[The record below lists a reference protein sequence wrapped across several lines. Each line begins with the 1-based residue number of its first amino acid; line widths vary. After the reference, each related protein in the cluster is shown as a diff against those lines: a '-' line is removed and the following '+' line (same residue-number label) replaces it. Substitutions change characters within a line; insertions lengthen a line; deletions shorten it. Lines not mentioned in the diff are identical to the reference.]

1 MPAPESDQALSG
13 VDNLQTPISLFAALP
28 YLCLQPILRMA
39 APFRLKRFIISF
51 ARLTRV
57 WNLVIIAL
65 AQYLTAA
72 FLIDPKTILDPR
84 LFVLSASTLLIAA
97 AGYII
102 NDYYDIKIDLIN
114 KPDRVVIGKSITRR
128 YAILFHTLLS
138 FAGVLLGLFLSWKI
152 AAVNF
157 VSAALLWL
165 YSNSLKRQPF
175 IGNFVVALLT
185 GIAIWLVD
193 SLYKTGHMLIIT
205 YATFAFFMTL
215 VREIIKD
222 MEDLKGDQTFGCKT
236 LPIVWGVRKTKHFI
250 YGILAI
256 FIITVV
262 VLNYFYENLPIPF
275 FLLFLFLPLLWFLVR
290 LIRADTKKDF
300 NWLSQFCKIILLLG
314 ILSMAFI

>member
-1 MPAPESDQALSG
+1 MDNDQTKTVNSHLKVS
-13 VDNLQTPISLFAALP
+13 
-28 YLCLQPILRMA
+28 MA
-39 APFRLKRFIISF
+39 SSFRFKRFVVSF

-72 FLIDPKTILDPR
+72 FLIDFKTVLDPR
-84 LFVLSASTLLIAA
+84 LFVLSLSTVLIAA
-97 AGYII
+97 GGYVI

-114 KPDRVVIGKSITRR
+114 KPERVVIGKSITRR

-138 FAGVLLGLFLSWKI
+138 FAGVFLGFLLSWKI

-157 VSAALLWL
+157 ASATLLWW
-165 YSNSLKRQPF
+165 YSNNLKRQPF

-205 YATFAFFMTL
+205 YASFAFFMTL

-222 MEDLKGDQTFGCKT
+222 MEDLKGDQTFGCQT
-236 LPIVWGVRKTKHFI
+236 LPIVWGMRKTKYFI
-250 YGILAI
+250 YGVLAI
-256 FIITVV
+256 FLLTV
-262 VLNYFYENLPIPF
+262 LAINYYYENLPVNYFI
-275 FLLFLFLPLLWFLVR
+275 LFLFLPLMWFLVR
-290 LIRADTKKDF
+290 LIGADTKKDF
-300 NWLSQFCKIILLLG
+300 AWLADFCKIILLLG
-314 ILSMAFI
+314 ILSMAFV